1 MIGRKLK
8 TLFLISVFLT
18 ATFLVLYRSRFFP
31 QESTVQDL
39 TSLDYKY
46 ENLDALA
53 TEVQIDYFKKYLG
66 DPVFINY
73 SEDRTQQEYVFV
85 DDDFFVQA
93 ITNSDGKVLAYAVTT
108 RNSGF
113 NPVLKLP
120 DIEIIL
126 GVSKLENLGQ
136 MPNRICHGFIGNFR
150 SFYYEENYFG
160 RPGRYQ
166 TYLLGVSSAGYP
178 GPLGTNL
185 GLLDGK
191 LEHLKD
197 ISNEDWRSLRW
208 NQVDCSSVPEEFRA
222 GQIINTYLILAGP
235 MWAGSEK
242 IKFGFGVNSDQVQ
255 LLGKRWPTK
264 LCLRGFGRPL
274 AKKR

>member
-1 MIGRKLK
+1 MVGRKLK

-31 QESTVQDL
+31 QESTMPDL
-39 TSLDYKY
+39 ASVDQKY
-46 ENLDALA
+46 EKIDALA

-73 SEDRTQQEYVFV
+73 SEGRTQQEYVFV
-85 DDDFFVQA
+85 DDDFYVQA
-93 ITNSDGKVLAYAVTT
+93 VTNSDGKVLAYAVTV
-108 RNSGF
+108 RNGSF

-120 DIEIIL
+120 ETEIAL
-126 GVSKLENLGQ
+126 GLTKLEDLGQ
-136 MPNRICHGFIGNFR
+136 MPNRICHGFIGNFG

-166 TYLLGVSSAGYP
+166 TYFLGVSSAGYP
-178 GPLGTNL
+178 GPSGTNL
-185 GLLDGK
+185 GLLDEK

-208 NQVDCSSVPEEFRA
+208 SQVDCSSVPKEFRA
-222 GQIINTYLILAGP
+222 EQIINTYLVLAGS
-235 MWAGSEK
+235 GG
-242 IKFGFGVNSDQVQ
+242 IKFGFGVNSEQVQ
-255 LLGKRWPTK
+255 LLRK
-264 LCLRGFGRPL
+264 
-274 AKKR
+274 